1 MVYPIGDEKLYFH
14 ENLETG
20 KAYFVKNVKKKE
32 VEGVDNIFEAT
43 SETKLS
49 LAKRAVENTIR
60 YKLFSFKH
68 NLVLI

>member
-14 ENLETG
+14 ETLETG

-32 VEGVDNIFEAT
+32 VEGVDDIFEAT

-49 LAKRAVENTIR
+49 LSKHPVENTMG
-60 YKLFSFKH
+60 YKMFSFKH